1 MTRQFIGEEDG
12 DIVIHKKECLLIA
25 DFAILFKRDK
35 GSKKDLQG
43 KHQIVA
49 CGEMKYIY
57 YHLDPRSEF
66 YNIPL
71 SVAHAHIIELSG
83 LPDNWKT
90 DKVFEKAC
98 DKYKEFQQ
106 LSSLGSAYFS
116 ADSALYELGHDTKD
130 LLDIIRNLK
139 AELKVAVQVA
149 SRKNKEYTSDELEL
163 VTKILSKLDTV
174 NKVQSNVI
182 ALINSMPK
190 LTNTIKELKEQYSQ
204 EDNENNTVV
213 GDRQL
218 GNRED

>member
-12 DIVIHKKECLLIA
+12 DIVIHKKECLLIN
-25 DFAILFKRDK
+25 DFAVLFKRDK
-35 GSKKDLQG
+35 GSKEDLKG

-71 SVAHAHIIELSG
+71 SVAHPHIIELSG

-98 DKYKEFQQ
+98 EKYKEFQQ

-116 ADSALYELGHDTKD
+116 SDSALYELGHDTKD
-130 LLDIIRNLK
+130 LLDMVRMLK
-139 AELKVAVQVA
+139 AELKEALKSA
-149 SRKNKEYTSDELEL
+149 SKSKKEYTLEELEL
-163 VTKILSKLDTV
+163 VTKISSKMDGIT
-174 NKVQSNVI
+174 KVQNNIIS
-182 ALINSMPK
+182 LINSMPK
-190 LTNTIKELKEQYSQ
+190 LTQTIKDLKEQYSQ
-204 EDNENNTVV
+204 EDNESNTVV

>member
-12 DIVIHKKECLLIA
+12 DIVIHKKECLLIN

-35 GSKKDLQG
+35 GSKKDVQG
-43 KHQIVA
+43 KHQLVA

-66 YNIPL
+66 FNTPI
-71 SVAHAHIIELSG
+71 SIAHPHILELSG
-83 LPDNWKT
+83 LPDNWKV

-98 DKYKEFQQ
+98 QTYKDLQQ

-116 ADSALYELGHDTKD
+116 ADSALFELGHDTKD
-130 LLDIIRNLK
+130 LLDIVRTLK
-139 AELKVAVQVA
+139 ADLKEAVKVT
-149 SRKNKEYTSDELEL
+149 SKKNKEYTLEELEL
-163 VTKILSKLDTV
+163 ITKVLSKLDAINNV
-174 NKVQSNVI
+174 QNKIIS
-182 ALINSMPK
+182 LINSMPK
-190 LTNTIKELKEQYSQ
+190 LTSTIKELKEQYSQ

>member
-12 DIVIHKKECLLIA
+12 DIVIHKKECLLIN
-25 DFAILFKRDK
+25 DFAVLFKRDK

-71 SVAHAHIIELSG
+71 GICHIHIIELSG
-83 LPDNWKT
+83 LPDNWKV

-98 DKYKEFQQ
+98 EKYKDLQQ

-116 ADSALYELGHDTKD
+116 ADSALFELGHDTKD
-130 LLDIIRNLK
+130 LLDIVRTLK
-139 AELKVAVQVA
+139 GELKEAVKTT
-149 SRKNKEYTSDELEL
+149 SKKNKEYTLEELEI
-163 VTKILSKLDTV
+163 VTRLLGKLDAI
-174 NKVQSNVI
+174 NKVQSNII

-190 LTNTIKELKEQYSQ
+190 LTTTIKDLKEQYSQ
-204 EDNENNTVV
+204 EDNESNIVV

>member
-12 DIVIHKKECLLIA
+12 DIVIHKKECLLIS
-25 DFAILFKRDK
+25 DFAVLFKRDK
-35 GSKKDLQG
+35 GSKKDVQG
-43 KHQIVA
+43 KHQLVA

-57 YHLDPRSEF
+57 YHLDPRSDY
-66 YNIPL
+66 YNTPI
-71 SVAHAHIIELSG
+71 SIAHPHIIELSG
-83 LPDNWKT
+83 LPDNWKV

-98 DKYKEFQQ
+98 EKYKELQQ

-116 ADSALYELGHDTKD
+116 SESALLELGLDTKD
-130 LLDIIRNLK
+130 LLDIVRTLK
-139 AELKVAVQVA
+139 ADLKEAIKTT
-149 SRKNKEYTSDELEL
+149 SKKNKEYTLEELEL
-163 VTKILSKLDTV
+163 VTKVLSKLDAI
-174 NKVQSNVI
+174 NKVQNNII

-190 LTNTIKELKEQYSQ
+190 LTLTIKDLKEQYSQ

>member
-12 DIVIHKKECLLIA
+12 NIVVHKKECLLIA

-35 GSKKDLQG
+35 GSKEDLKG

-49 CGEMKYIY
+49 CGELKYIY

-71 SVAHAHIIELSG
+71 SVVHSHIIELSG

-90 DKVFEKAC
+90 DKIFEKAC

-130 LLDIIRNLK
+130 LLDIVRVLK
-139 AELKVAVQVA
+139 AELKAAIGTA
-149 SRKNKEYTSDELEL
+149 SKSKKEYTLEELEL
-163 VTKILSKLDTV
+163 VTKLLAKMKAITG
-174 NKVQSNVI
+174 VQNDII
-182 ALINSMPK
+182 ALINSIPK
-190 LTNTIKELKEQYSQ
+190 LTLTIKDLKEQYSQ

>member
-12 DIVIHKKECLLIA
+12 DIVVHKKECLLIN
-25 DFAILFKRDK
+25 DFAVLFKRDK
-35 GSKKDLQG
+35 GSKEDLKG

-57 YHLDPRSEF
+57 YHLDPRSDF
-66 YNIPL
+66 YNTPL
-71 SVAHAHIIELSG
+71 SIAHKHIIELSG

-98 DKYKEFQQ
+98 EKYKEFQQ

-116 ADSALYELGHDTKD
+116 ADSALFELGHDTKD
-130 LLDIIRNLK
+130 LLDIVRTLK
-139 AELKVAVQVA
+139 AELKAA
-149 SRKNKEYTSDELEL
+149 IGTTSKSKKEYTLEELEL
-163 VTKILSKLDTV
+163 VTKLLAKMDAI
-174 NKVQSNVI
+174 NKVQNNII
-182 ALINSMPK
+182 ALINSIPK
-190 LTNTIKELKEQYSQ
+190 LTNTIKDLKEQYSQ

>member
-12 DIVIHKKECLLIA
+12 DIVIHKKECLLIN
-25 DFAILFKRDK
+25 DFAVLFKRDK

-71 SVAHAHIIELSG
+71 SIAHSHIIELSG

-90 DKVFEKAC
+90 DKIFEKAC
-98 DKYKEFQQ
+98 EKYKEFQQ

-116 ADSALYELGHDTKD
+116 ADSALFELGHDTKD
-130 LLDIIRNLK
+130 LLDIVRTLK
-139 AELKVAVQVA
+139 AELKEAMKSA
-149 SRKNKEYTSDELEL
+149 NKTKKEYTLDELEL
-163 VTKILSKLDTV
+163 VTKILSKIDGVT
-174 NKVQSNVI
+174 KVQNNII
-182 ALINSMPK
+182 ALINSIPK
-190 LTNTIKELKEQYSQ
+190 LTLTIKDLKEQYSQ

>member
-43 KHQIVA
+43 KHQLVA

-57 YHLDPRSEF
+57 YHLDPRSDF
-66 YNIPL
+66 YNTPL
-71 SVAHAHIIELSG
+71 SISHPHIIELSG
-83 LPDNWKT
+83 LPDNWKV

-98 DKYKEFQQ
+98 EKYKDFQQ

-116 ADSALYELGHDTKD
+116 ADSALFELGHDTKD
-130 LLDIIRNLK
+130 LLDIVRTLK
-139 AELKVAVQVA
+139 AELKEVVKTT
-149 SRKNKEYTSDELEL
+149 SKKNKEYTLEELEL
-163 VTKILSKLDTV
+163 ITKVLGKLDAI
-174 NKVQSNVI
+174 NKVQTNIIS
-182 ALINSMPK
+182 LINGMPK
-190 LTNTIKELKEQYSQ
+190 LTTTIKDLKEQYSQ